1 MGKESEDEMVRAIL
15 RAEEIK
21 LEIKRKQDVKLHLML
36 TPIVLGFCAWMM
48 YIGLKMVGILR

>member
-1 MGKESEDEMVRAIL
+1 MVRAIL